1 MLRIFRDDGGV
12 VCTLR
17 DDCSALRAFRDDGTG
32 NARVDMFITRA
43 YEKGPLNRV
52 GLLLNWE
59 PGGVLL
65 SHGEAPHYHRR

>member
-1 MLRIFRDDGGV
+1 MTV
-12 VCTLR
+12 VLF
-17 DDCSALRAFRDDGTG
+17 ALSGMTV
-32 NARVDMFITRA
+32 ARFALFGMTVRGMPELTYLSRA

-52 GLLLNWE
+52 GLSLNWE